1 MYAVWVMPCR
11 VCPAASR
18 PDGDG
23 RKSEG
28 DETVSIN
35 NRLTAAAAAALAAAD
50 LFLKKSKML
59 AGGYR
64 DV

>member
-1 MYAVWVMPCR
+1 MPCR

-35 NRLTAAAAAALAAAD
+35 NRLTAAAAAAALTAAAAD